1 MTKTT
6 GAPASTA
13 DKAPLDRQ
21 NWHGYL
27 TLDNADA
34 VVERLNRMLVGRHYT
49 FVTQLGYVD
58 GHGAHE
64 PEVRTSNQLVGPGS
78 VSTPSTPRLPAMKF
92 AHFDD
97 GDYSWSLST
106 SCASQADAHD
116 VVSRYNARPGG
127 ERGRADYR
135 ELTHLWFYGDLR
147 VQITYHAPSGARVVW
162 VVAVEDPTDYWSD
175 VPQDDEPVVG
185 EPSDSIAVRVG
196 RMRDARYEGVPA
208 VQITHRLAS
217 SSQNVHVTRLT
228 MLDPDQVEVH
238 ARELLVAAR
247 QMREERARSARR

>member
-1 MTKTT
+1 MSETPP
-6 GAPASTA
+6 APTPRG
-13 DKAPLDRQ
+13 PLDRQ

-27 TLDNADA
+27 TVDNAEA
-34 VVERLNRMLVGRHYT
+34 IAERLNRMLVGRHYT

-64 PEVRTSNQLVGPGS
+64 PEVRTSNHLTSPGS
-78 VSTPSTPRLPAMKF
+78 VSTPSTPHLPVMRF
-92 AHFDD
+92 IHFDD

-106 SCASQADAHD
+106 SCPTQADAHEA
-116 VVSRYNARPGG
+116 VSRYNASPGG
-127 ERGRADYR
+127 EKARADYR

-162 VVAVEDPTDYWSD
+162 VVAVEDPPDYQSE

-185 EPSDSIAVRVG
+185 STPDSIAVRVG
-196 RMRDARYEGVPA
+196 PMESARHESAPGVQVTYRHA
-208 VQITHRLAS
+208 QNSTLLA
-217 SSQNVHVTRLT
+217 
-228 MLDPDQVEVH
+228 MADPDQVEAH

-247 QMREERARSARR
+247 QMRAERARVARRAARS

>member
-1 MTKTT
+1 MSETAAK
-6 GAPASTA
+6 APAP

-58 GHGAHE
+58 GRGAHE

-78 VSTPSTPRLPAMKF
+78 VSTPSTPHLPAMKF

-97 GDYSWSLST
+97 GDYSWGLST
-106 SCASQADAHD
+106 SCPSQADAHEA
-116 VVSRYNARPGG
+116 VSRYNARPGG
-127 ERGRADYR
+127 EKDRADYR

-162 VVAVEDPTDYWSD
+162 VVAVEDPTDYWSE
-175 VPQDDEPVVG
+175 VPEGDEPVVG
-185 EPSDSIAVRVG
+185 STPDSITTRVG
-196 RMRDARYEGVPA
+196 PMESARHEGRYG
-208 VQITHRLAS
+208 VQVTYRHAQNSTLLA
-217 SSQNVHVTRLT
+217 
-228 MLDPDQVEVH
+228 MADPDQVEAH

-247 QMREERARSARR
+247 QMREERARIDRQAARS